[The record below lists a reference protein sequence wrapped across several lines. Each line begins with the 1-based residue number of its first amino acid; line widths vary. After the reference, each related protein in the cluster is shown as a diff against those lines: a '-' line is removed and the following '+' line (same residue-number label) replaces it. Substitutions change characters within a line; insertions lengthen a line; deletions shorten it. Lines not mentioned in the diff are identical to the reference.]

1 MQKKLNPH
9 APDDHLEK
17 LSLAFREQALS
28 EAETLL
34 DLNEKLKVAGGYEV
48 REATLSAIRVLVHRL
63 AGRGGTFGYPDIS
76 IAASE
81 LEQTID
87 DVLPQVS
94 CQAPDAMRPIHA
106 LLRALCAVISTL
118 EK

>member
-1 MQKKLNPH
+1 MQKIEKSQAL
-9 APDDHLEK
+9 DDHLER
-17 LSLAFREQALS
+17 LSLAFQEQALS
-28 EAETLL
+28 EAETLHE
-34 DLNEKLKVAGGYEV
+34 LNERLEASNGYEV

-63 AGRGGTFGYPDIS
+63 AGRGGTFGFPDIS

-87 DVLPQVS
+87 DVLPQVT
-94 CQAPDAMRPIHA
+94 CLAPDAMCPIHA
-106 LLRALCAVISTL
+106 LLRSLCHVISDL